1 MRFDFCVYLLE
12 SAGIY
17 HARFGFLIA
26 RHLEGVCHQNYVFY
40 FFIKDH
46 AMSLIEVNDL
56 NKTFV
61 TEVRQKGRFGAIK
74 SLFSPEYKDVCAVH
88 DVSFKVEAG
97 ESVAYLGP
105 NGAGKS
111 TTIKMLSGIL
121 MPTSG
126 EVRVGGLVPY
136 KQRKKNAYQIG
147 VVFGQRS
154 QLLTDLPLCDSFE
167 FLRYMYGISASHYRK
182 NLDQFVDILEV
193 RHLLDRPVRTLS
205 LGQRMRG
212 EIIAALLH
220 DPEIVFLDEPTIGL
234 DIVAKDSIRAF
245 IREINRERKVTVLL
259 TTHDLG
265 DVERLCQRLVIID
278 KGTLVY
284 DGDLALIRER
294 YATQRTVR
302 MTLAGEAEADLAA
315 AAVSRSQG
323 LSVRVDR
330 REVYVAFDQNKVNS
344 ADLLRELL
352 SSANPR
358 DLVIQDESIESIIKS
373 IYASGMKP
381 QEVA

>member
-1 MRFDFCVYLLE
+1 
-12 SAGIY
+12 
-17 HARFGFLIA
+17 
-26 RHLEGVCHQNYVFY
+26 
-40 FFIKDH
+40 
-46 AMSLIEVNDL
+46 MSLIEVSNL
-56 NKTFV
+56 NKTFM

-74 SLFSPEYKDVCAVH
+74 SLFSPEYKEVQAVH
-88 DVSFKVEAG
+88 DISFKVEAG

-126 EVRVGGLVPY
+126 EVRIGDLVPY

-167 FLRYMYGISASHYRK
+167 FLRYMYGISANHYRK

-284 DGDLALIRER
+284 DGDLSLIRER

-302 MTLAGEAEADLAA
+302 MTLAGEAEAEVAA
-315 AAVSRSQG
+315 AAAGLGEG
-323 LSVRVDR
+323 LSVRVDG
-330 REVYVAFDQNKVNS
+330 REVYVAFDQKKVNS

-373 IYASGMKP
+373 IYASGLKP
-381 QEVA
+381 QEAA